1 MAFQDYSLIQ
11 APMAGGLSTA
21 DVVAGASRAGALG
34 SVGAGYL
41 SGDAIMAA
49 AEGVRAAGGDAFAIN
64 LFIPAERDATD
75 PEWRAA
81 LKALSPCYRQAGVP
95 VPDDF
100 PPLPDFREQFEAML
114 EARPAVFSWTFGRLP
129 KSMMAACR
137 ARGITLVGTATQRD
151 EALALAGDGVDGIV
165 LQGEEAGGHRG
176 GADPRGEG
184 LPLDELLSACRDI
197 GTPLIAAGGLM
208 DGADVARVMAAGAAT
223 GQLGTAFLRCPE
235 AGTAEGWRQA
245 LADAGPDATAVTRAV
260 SGRWARGIANA
271 WMDGRA
277 PTEVA
282 PYPDQHRLT
291 SPLRKAAGAEW
302 KSLWAG
308 TGAHRSRALPVE
320 ELVRVIEEERRAVGR

>member
-49 AEGVRAAGGDAFAIN
+49 ADGVRAAGGDAFAVN
-64 LFIPAERDATD
+64 LFIPAQRDATD

-81 LKALSPCYRQAGVP
+81 LKALAPCYRQAGVP
-95 VPDDF
+95 VPDHF

-137 ARGITLVGTATQRD
+137 ARGITLVGTATNRD

-176 GADPRGEG
+176 GVDPLGEG
-184 LPLDELLSACRDI
+184 LPLAALLDACRDLE
-197 GTPLIAAGGLM
+197 TPLIAAGGHHPRHV
-208 DGADVARVMAAGAAT
+208 GAVHQAT

-245 LADAGPDATAVTRAV
+245 LADAGPDATAVTWAV
-260 SGRWARGIANA
+260 SGRWARGVANA

-308 TGAHRSRALPVE
+308 TGAHRSRALPVA
-320 ELVRVIEEERRAVGR
+320 ELVQVIEDERRAHTP